1 MLEPL
6 YTRHALAVA
15 LMLGAVSPTFAQTTT
30 APDATLYTTYSVAC
44 RPGDGQLG
52 RMRIDC
58 GE

>member
-6 YTRHALAVA
+6 YTRHALAIA
-15 LMLGAVSPTFAQTTT
+15 LMLGAVSPTFAQNGHR
-30 APDATLYTTYSVAC
+30 ARCHSLYDLPRRH